1 MSAKTTAAF
10 VLTAVLAA
18 AAGFLAARSGAPS
31 AVPSAV
37 SAGRKVLFY
46 QSPMH
51 PWIKSDRPG
60 KCTICGMDLV
70 PVYEGGVGIATNSRL
85 VTLSPATAAI
95 IGVQTAEVRLAPLV
109 KTLRVAGT
117 IEDDDTRHR
126 LVSAYVDGRI
136 EKLFVNY
143 IGAEVVEGQPLAVI
157 YSPDLLAARQEFHAL
172 VHSAAGAGRDP
183 ELLSAA
189 REKLRRLGL
198 LDRQIDA
205 LAAAPAVTRET
216 EILAPMS
223 GTVIARKA
231 YEGWY
236 FRAGDDLFTLADFS
250 KMWFLFDA
258 YETDFPWVSTGQEVE
273 VTTPSHPGKVYHAAV
288 AFIDP
293 NLNEASRTARV
304 RVIIPNPLIED
315 SGPPHRELLHRLTG
329 YGRVRFASPETI
341 VAPRSAVLQTGSAPV
356 AYVDQGGGAYEAR
369 TLTLGRT
376 GDDTVEV
383 LGGLRAS
390 EHVVTQGALLV
401 DSQAQLARS
410 VNGTDQAQA
419 MQAAPAAS
427 AAPDISSL
435 TPLVLA
441 AAAAAGALARD
452 ELARY
457 AGLVPG
463 LQSAFATYAAAF
475 PDAQKGPLAQFA
487 AGLKPGPDL
496 KAARASFEV
505 FSTAVADLARDARLQ
520 RAGTVQI
527 YQCPM
532 SPVLGHGR
540 WLQRG
545 GEMRNPFFGSAMPD
559 CGSAVE

>member
-1 MSAKTTAAF
+1 MSAKSTAAF
-10 VLTAVLAA
+10 VLTAALAA
-18 AAGFLAARSGAPS
+18 AAGFLAARSGSSSAAPS
-31 AVPSAV
+31 AVP
-37 SAGRKVLFY
+37 AGRKVLFY

-70 PVYEGGVGIATNSRL
+70 PVYEGGVGIATNSKL
-85 VTLSPATAAI
+85 VTLSPATASI
-95 IGVQTAEVRLAPLV
+95 IGVQTAEVRRSPLV

-136 EKLFVNY
+136 EKLSVNY
-143 IGAEVVEGQPLAVI
+143 IGAEVVEGQPLASI
-157 YSPDLLAARQEFHAL
+157 YSPDLLAARQEFYAL
-172 VHSAAGAGRDP
+172 AHSAAGTGRDP
-183 ELLSAA
+183 ELLAAA
-189 REKLRRLGL
+189 RERLRRLGL

-236 FRAGDDLFTLADFS
+236 FKAGDDLFTLADFS

-258 YETDFPWVSTGQEVE
+258 YEADFPWVSVGQAVE
-273 VTTPSHPGKVYHAAV
+273 VTTPSHPGKVYHASV

-293 NLNEASRTARV
+293 NLNETSRTARV
-304 RVIIPNPLIED
+304 RVIIPNPLLEGA
-315 SGPPHRELLHRLTG
+315 GPPQRELLHRLTG
-329 YGRVRFASPETI
+329 YGLVRFASPETL

-383 LGGLRAS
+383 LGGLRAG

-410 VNGTDQAQA
+410 VNGTDQDLA
-419 MQAAPAAS
+419 MQSAPAAS

-441 AAAAAGALARD
+441 AADAADALARD
-452 ELARY
+452 DLSRY
-457 AGLVPG
+457 ENLLPT
-463 LQSAFATYAAAF
+463 LQGAFAAYAAAF

-487 AGLKPGPDL
+487 AGLKAGPEL
-496 KAARASFEV
+496 KSARAAFEV
-505 FSTAVADLARDARLQ
+505 FSTAVADLARDARLH
-520 RAGTVQI
+520 RTGAVHI